1 MEKMKYN
8 ISSRATILLGRESV
22 SKVES
27 ALIEL
32 IKNTYDADATICYI
46 LFDVENDNILLID
59 NGSGM
64 TKKIIEDNWM
74 MIGTDNKKKEYISKK
89 KRIKSGE
96 KGIGRFALD
105 RLGGVCELFTKSQEE
120 HETIRWKT
128 NWNSFEEEGNLL
140 EDIEAEFEYVNLSLY
155 ELIPENAKS
164 EIMKVESRIDEK
176 TSRID
181 EKTSRIDK
189 KTDFSTGTIIKISNL
204 RDEWTNNQIEK
215 IKKSMEFLIPPKEQD
230 EFYICLQKSIDSGY
244 ELIENNFSD
253 EFDYKV
259 KSVFDGENF
268 VIYLYRNEFDVDK
281 IPESVFRG
289 ERFMR
294 YPYRKEDFKEKCLE
308 FKYSISQLFNT
319 NDPKYVERIKNIG
332 GFTFEYVFMKLQN
345 QKKEVFFYKE
355 IGKTRNEWLEE
366 HGGIKIYRDNFW
378 VRPYGENGSDS
389 FDWLGLEARN
399 NANPVAVSSKTEAW
413 TVRNAQGQGTVF
425 ISRVNNASI
434 LDKSSR
440 EGIIENESFKLL
452 KETLIRIISV
462 LEKDR
467 SYIARSFKI
476 YDDKVNHKE
485 KTKQEGSQIAKSVL
499 SGKKDKNHKAQKE
512 KIESLAKT
520 VQYFE
525 EEREELITELKLLRA
540 LATNGLITTS
550 IVHDLKSIN
559 ALLVNRVEP
568 MRMAIENNNQMLID
582 RNLNDLYKND
592 EFLKSWITV
601 VTNQSKKDKRKRLKK
616 NIYDTIEKIVNV
628 LQPILAQKK
637 VHVELIKDERNA
649 ERKIFESD
657 FESIIYNLIINS
669 IEAFSKSSTENR
681 KIRIELKTNENLIVN
696 YLDNGDGLDDIF
708 KDPYEIFTLGSTS
721 KYDQFGNVIGT
732 GLGMYIIAST
742 VREYNGDYKLTQT
755 QNGFGLEIR
764 IPL

>member
-1 MEKMKYN
+1 MEKMKYK

-32 IKNTYDADATICYI
+32 IKNTYDADASLCYL
-46 LFDVENDNILLID
+46 LFDSENDSIYLID
-59 NGSGM
+59 NGVGM

-74 MIGTDNKKKEYISKK
+74 MIGTDNKKKEYISTK

-105 RLGGVCELFTKSQEE
+105 RLGGVCELFTKSNNE
-120 HETIRWKT
+120 HQTIRWKT
-128 NWNSFEEEGNLL
+128 NWNSFEEEGKVL
-140 EDIEAEFEYVNLSLY
+140 EDIEAEFEYV
-155 ELIPENAKS
+155 EKS
-164 EIMKVESRIDEK
+164 IFEKLPASVAEEIKKLEKEID
-176 TSRID
+176 TTI
-181 EKTSRIDK
+181 
-189 KTDFSTGTIIKISNL
+189 DFSTGTIIRISNL
-204 RDEWTNNQIEK
+204 RDVWTLSQIERM
-215 IKKSMEFLIPPKEQD
+215 KKSMEFLIPPREQD
-230 EFYICLQKSIDSGY
+230 EFYICIQKGLNLGY
-244 ELIENNFSD
+244 ELVENSFSD
-253 EFDYKV
+253 EFDYKI
-259 KSVFDGENF
+259 KSDFDGNNF
-268 VIYLYRNEFDVDK
+268 KITLYRNEFDLDK
-281 IPESVFRG
+281 IPDAIFQE
-289 ERFMR
+289 ERLSR
-294 YPYRKEDFKEKCLE
+294 YPYRKEDFHAKFLE
-308 FKYSISQLFNT
+308 FTYSISELFNT
-319 NDPKYVERIKNIG
+319 KDAEYINRVKQIG
-332 GFTFEYVFMKLQN
+332 QFKFEYIFMKLTM
-345 QKKEVFFYKE
+345 QKGSKETFFYKE
-355 IGKTRNEWLEE
+355 IGKNRSNWLEE

-378 VRPYGENGSDS
+378 VRPYGENDSDA

-425 ISRVNNASI
+425 ISRVSNSSI

-440 EGIIENESFKLL
+440 EGIIENESFKIL
-452 KETLIRIISV
+452 KETIVRIISV

-476 YDDKVNHKE
+476 YDDRVNHKE

-499 SGKKDKNHKAQKE
+499 SGKKE
-512 KIESLAKT
+512 KSSKTQTEKMESLAKT

-525 EEREELITELKLLRA
+525 EEREELISELKLLRA

-559 ALLVNRVEP
+559 ALLVNRVES
-568 MRMAIENNNQMLID
+568 MRIAIDNGNTMLIS
-582 RNLNDLYKND
+582 RNLDDLYKND

-616 NIYDTIEKIVNV
+616 DLYITIEKIVSV
-628 LQPILAQKK
+628 LQPILLQKK
-637 VHVELIKDERNA
+637 VQVEITKDSNEA
-649 ERKIFESD
+649 ERRIFEAD

-669 IEAFSKSSTENR
+669 IEAFAKANTDNR
-681 KIRIELKTNENLIVN
+681 RIDIKLETNEYFVIS
-696 YLDNGDGLDDIF
+696 YSDNGIGLEDSF
-708 KDPYEIFTLGSTS
+708 KDPYEIFKLGTTS
-721 KYDQFGNVIGT
+721 KYDQYGNVIGT

-742 VREYNGDYKLTQT
+742 VREYNGDYKLTKT
-755 QNGFGLEIR
+755 NNGFGIEIK

>member
-1 MEKMKYN
+1 MEKMKYK

-32 IKNTYDADATICYI
+32 IKNTYDADATMCYI
-46 LFDVENDNILLID
+46 LFDVENDSIFLID
-59 NGSGM
+59 DGSGM

-120 HETIRWKT
+120 HATIRWKT

-140 EDIEAEFEYVNLSLY
+140 EDIEAEFEYVSLSLY
-155 ELIPENAKS
+155 ELIPDTVKNKIIQLEHRIEK
-164 EIMKVESRIDEK
+164 EI
-176 TSRID
+176 
-181 EKTSRIDK
+181 
-189 KTDFSTGTIIKISNL
+189 DFSTGTIIKISNL
-204 RDEWTNNQIEK
+204 RDEWTNNQIER

-230 EFYICLQKSIDSGY
+230 EFYICQQKSIDSGY

-253 EFDYKV
+253 EFDYKI

-268 VIYLYRNEFDVDK
+268 MINLYRNEFDVDK
-281 IPESVFRG
+281 IPENVFRE

-294 YPYRKEDFKEKCLE
+294 YPYRKEDFKAKCLE
-308 FKYSISQLFNT
+308 FTYSISQLFNT
-319 NDPKYVERIKNIG
+319 SDSEYIERIKQIG
-332 GFTFEYVFMKLQN
+332 SFTFEYIFMKLQN
-345 QKKEVFFYKE
+345 QKKEVFFFKE

-425 ISRVNNASI
+425 ISRINNASI

-452 KETLIRIISV
+452 KDALIRIISI

-467 SYIARSFKI
+467 AYIARSFKI
-476 YDDKVNHKE
+476 YDDRVNHKE

-499 SGKKDKNHKAQKE
+499 SGKKDKNYKAQKE
-512 KIESLAKT
+512 KMESLAKT

-568 MRMAIENNNQMLID
+568 MRMAIENDNKMLIE

-592 EFLKSWITV
+592 QFLKSWITV

-628 LQPILAQKK
+628 LQPILVQKK
-637 VHVELIKDERNA
+637 VQVELIKDEQNA
-649 ERKIFESD
+649 ERRIFESD
-657 FESIIYNLIINS
+657 FESIFYNLIINS
-669 IEAFSKSSTENR
+669 IEAFSKSSTKNR
-681 KIRIELKTNENLIVN
+681 KIRIELKTNENLVVN
-696 YLDNGDGLDDIF
+696 YLDNGDGLDNKF
-708 KDPYEIFTLGSTS
+708 KNPYEIFTLGSTS

-742 VREYNGDYKLTQT
+742 VREYNGDYKLTQI

>member
-1 MEKMKYN
+1 MEKMKYK

-32 IKNTYDADATICYI
+32 IKNTYDADATMCYI
-46 LFDVENDNILLID
+46 LFDVENDSILLID
-59 NGSGM
+59 DGSGM

-120 HETIRWKT
+120 HATIRWKT

-140 EDIEAEFEYVNLSLY
+140 EDIEAEFEYVSLSLY
-155 ELIPENAKS
+155 ELIPDTVKNKIIQLEH
-164 EIMKVESRIDEK
+164 RIEK
-176 TSRID
+176 KI
-181 EKTSRIDK
+181 
-189 KTDFSTGTIIKISNL
+189 DFSTGTIIKISNL
-204 RDEWTNNQIEK
+204 RDEWTNNQIER

-230 EFYICLQKSIDSGY
+230 EFYICQQKSIDSGY

-253 EFDYKV
+253 EFDYKI

-268 VIYLYRNEFDVDK
+268 MINLYRNEFDVDK
-281 IPESVFRG
+281 IPENVFRE

-294 YPYRKEDFKEKCLE
+294 YPYRKEDFKVKCLE
-308 FKYSISQLFNT
+308 FTYSISQLFNT
-319 NDPKYVERIKNIG
+319 SDSEYIERIKQIG
-332 GFTFEYVFMKLQN
+332 SFTFEYIFMKLQN

-425 ISRVNNASI
+425 ISRINNASI

-452 KETLIRIISV
+452 KDALIRIISI

-467 SYIARSFKI
+467 AYIARSFKI
-476 YDDKVNHKE
+476 YDDRVNHKE

-499 SGKKDKNHKAQKE
+499 SGKKDKNYKAQKE
-512 KIESLAKT
+512 KMESLAKT

-559 ALLVNRVEP
+559 ALLVNRV
-568 MRMAIENNNQMLID
+568 
-582 RNLNDLYKND
+582 
-592 EFLKSWITV
+592 V
-601 VTNQSKKDKRKRLKK
+601 
-616 NIYDTIEKIVNV
+616 
-628 LQPILAQKK
+628 
-637 VHVELIKDERNA
+637 
-649 ERKIFESD
+649 
-657 FESIIYNLIINS
+657 
-669 IEAFSKSSTENR
+669 
-681 KIRIELKTNENLIVN
+681 VN
-696 YLDNGDGLDDIF
+696 YLDNGDGLDNKF
-708 KDPYEIFTLGSTS
+708 KNPYEIFTLGSTS

-742 VREYNGDYKLTQT
+742 VREYNGDYKLTQI

>member
-1 MEKMKYN
+1 MGKMKYK

-22 SKVES
+22 SKVDS

-32 IKNTYDADATICYI
+32 IKNTYDADATMCYI
-46 LFDVENDNILLID
+46 FFDIESDSIFLID
-59 NGSGM
+59 NGVGM

-74 MIGTDNKKKEYISKK
+74 MIGTDNKKKEYISPK

-105 RLGGVCELFTKSQEE
+105 RLGGECELFTKSREE
-120 HETIRWKT
+120 QKTIWWKT
-128 NWNSFEEEGNLL
+128 NWNSFEEDGNLL
-140 EDIEAEFEYVNLSLY
+140 EDIEAEFEYVNSSLY
-155 ELIPENAKS
+155 KLIPDSVKN
-164 EIMKVESRIDEK
+164 EIIKVEQRIG
-176 TSRID
+176 
-181 EKTSRIDK
+181 K
-189 KTDFSTGTIIKISNL
+189 KISFFTGTIIKINNL

-230 EFYICLQKSIDSGY
+230 EFYICLQKSRDFGY
-244 ELIENNFSD
+244 ELIENSLSD

-259 KSVFDGENF
+259 KAVFDGEKF
-268 VIYLYRNEFDVDK
+268 VIRLYRNEFDIDK
-281 IPESVFRG
+281 IPEMVFRE
-289 ERFMR
+289 ERFTR
-294 YPYRKEDFKEKCLE
+294 YPYRKEDFKAKYLE
-308 FKYSISQLFNT
+308 FVYSVNQLFNT
-319 NDPKYVERIKNIG
+319 SDFEYVEKIKRIG
-332 GFTFEYVFMKLQN
+332 SFTFEYTFMKLRN

-355 IGKTRNEWLEE
+355 IGKRRNEWLEE

-399 NANPVAVSSKTEAW
+399 NANPVAVSSNTEAW

-452 KETLIRIISV
+452 KDALIRIISV

-467 SYIARSFKI
+467 AYIAKGFKI
-476 YDDKVNHKE
+476 YNDRVNHKE
-485 KTKQEGSQIAKSVL
+485 KTKQEGSQIAKSIL
-499 SGKKDKNHKAQKE
+499 RGQKDKNHRAQKE
-512 KIESLAKT
+512 KMESLART

-568 MRMAIENNNQMLID
+568 MRIAIENNNKMLID

-601 VTNQSKKDKRKRLKK
+601 VTNQSKKDKRKRLRKDM
-616 NIYDTIEKIVNV
+616 YETVEKIVNV
-628 LQPILAQKK
+628 LQPILTQKK
-637 VHVELIKDERNA
+637 VVVKLIRDEQSA
-649 ERKIFESD
+649 ERRIFESD

-669 IEAFSKSSTENR
+669 IEAFSKSAVENR
-681 KIRIELKTNENLIVN
+681 RIRIELKSNEKFILS
-696 YLDNGDGLDDIF
+696 YSDNGDGLDDKF
-708 KDPYEIFTLGSTS
+708 KDPYEIFSLGSTS

-742 VREYNGDYKLTQT
+742 VREYNGDYKLTQIK
-755 QNGFGLEIR
+755 NGFGLEIR

>member
-1 MEKMKYN
+1 MEKMKYK

-32 IKNTYDADATICYI
+32 IKNTYDADATICYL
-46 LFDVENDNILLID
+46 LFDVKNDNIYLID
-59 NGSGM
+59 NGVGM

-74 MIGTDNKKKEYISKK
+74 MIGTDNKKKEYISTK

-105 RLGGVCELFTKSQEE
+105 RLGGVCELFTKSTDEQR
-120 HETIRWKT
+120 TIRWKT
-128 NWNSFEEEGNLL
+128 NWNSFEQEGKIL
-140 EDIEAEFEYVNLSLY
+140 EDIEAEFEYINSSLY
-155 ELIPENAKS
+155 ELIPEAVRN
-164 EIMKVESRIDEK
+164 EIRKVEEVIEKRID
-176 TSRID
+176 
-181 EKTSRIDK
+181 
-189 KTDFSTGTIIKISNL
+189 FFTGTIIRISDL
-204 RDEWTNNQIEK
+204 RDEWTEKQIEK
-215 IKKSMEFLIPPKEQD
+215 IKKSMEFLVPPKEQD
-230 EFYICLQKSIDSGY
+230 EFYICQQKSIDSSY

-253 EFDYKV
+253 EFDYKI
-259 KSVFDGENF
+259 KSSFDGINF
-268 VIYLYRNEFDVDK
+268 KIKLYRNEFDVDK
-281 IPESVFRG
+281 IPENVFRE
-289 ERFMR
+289 ERLMR
-294 YPYRKEDFKEKCLE
+294 YPYRKEDFRAEFLE
-308 FKYSISQLFNT
+308 YTYSISELFNT
-319 NDPKYVERIKNIG
+319 KDIGYIEKIKQIG
-332 GFTFEYVFMKLQN
+332 AFTFEYIFMKLQN

-355 IGKTRNEWLEE
+355 IGKTRNAWLEE

-440 EGIIENESFKLL
+440 EGIIENESFKIL
-452 KETLIRIISV
+452 KEAIIRIISV
-462 LEKDR
+462 FEKDR
-467 SYIARSFKI
+467 TYIARSFKI
-476 YDDKVNHKE
+476 YDDRVNHKE

-499 SGKKDKNHKAQKE
+499 SGKKEKNRKAQKE
-512 KIESLAKT
+512 KMESLAKT
-520 VQYFE
+520 IQYFE

-568 MRMAIENNNQMLID
+568 MRIAIENNNKMLID
-582 RNLNDLYKND
+582 RNLEDLYKND
-592 EFLKSWITV
+592 KFLKSWITV

-616 NIYDTIEKIVNV
+616 NLYDTIEKIVSV
-628 LQPILAQKK
+628 LQPILTQKK
-637 VHVELIKDERNA
+637 VSVELIKASKSA
-649 ERKIFESD
+649 ERRIFESD

-669 IEAFSKSSTENR
+669 IEAFSKSPIDNR
-681 KIRIELKTNENLIVN
+681 KIRIELTAGEYFIVN
-696 YLDNGDGLDDIF
+696 YLDNGIGLEDNF
-708 KDPYEIFTLGSTS
+708 KDPYEIFALGSTS

-742 VREYNGDYKLTQT
+742 VREYNGDYRLTQT
-755 QNGFGLEIR
+755 KNGFGIEIK

>member
-1 MEKMKYN
+1 MEKMKYK

-32 IKNTYDADATICYI
+32 IKNTYDADASLCYL
-46 LFDVENDNILLID
+46 LFDSENDSIYLID
-59 NGSGM
+59 NGVGM

-74 MIGTDNKKKEYISKK
+74 MIGTDNKKKEYISTK

-105 RLGGVCELFTKSQEE
+105 RLGGVCELFTKSNNE
-120 HETIRWKT
+120 HHTIRWKT
-128 NWNSFEEEGNLL
+128 NWNSFEEEGKVL
-140 EDIEAEFEYVNLSLY
+140 EDIEAEFEYV
-155 ELIPENAKS
+155 EKS
-164 EIMKVESRIDEK
+164 IFEKLPASVAEEIKKLEKEID
-176 TSRID
+176 TTI
-181 EKTSRIDK
+181 
-189 KTDFSTGTIIKISNL
+189 DFSTGTIIRISNL
-204 RDEWTNNQIEK
+204 RDVWTLSQIERM
-215 IKKSMEFLIPPKEQD
+215 KKSMEFLIPPREQD
-230 EFYICLQKSIDSGY
+230 EFYICIQKGLNLGY
-244 ELIENNFSD
+244 ELVENSFSD
-253 EFDYKV
+253 EFDYKI
-259 KSVFDGENF
+259 KSDFDGSNF
-268 VIYLYRNEFDVDK
+268 KITLYRNEFDLDK
-281 IPESVFRG
+281 IPDVIFQE
-289 ERFMR
+289 ERLSR
-294 YPYRKEDFKEKCLE
+294 YPYRKEDFHAKFLE
-308 FKYSISQLFNT
+308 FTYSISELFNT
-319 NDPKYVERIKNIG
+319 KDAEYINRVKQIG
-332 GFTFEYVFMKLQN
+332 QFKFEYIFMKLTM
-345 QKKEVFFYKE
+345 QKGSKETFFYKE
-355 IGKTRNEWLEE
+355 IGKNRSNWLEE

-378 VRPYGENGSDS
+378 VRPYGENDSDA

-425 ISRVNNASI
+425 ISRVSNSSI

-440 EGIIENESFKLL
+440 EGIIENESFKIL
-452 KETLIRIISV
+452 KEIIVRIISV

-476 YDDKVNHKE
+476 YDDRVNHKE

-499 SGKKDKNHKAQKE
+499 SGKKE
-512 KIESLAKT
+512 KSSKTQTEKMESLAKT

-525 EEREELITELKLLRA
+525 EEREELISELKLLRA

-559 ALLVNRVEP
+559 ALLVNRVES
-568 MRMAIENNNQMLID
+568 MRIAIDNGNTMLIS
-582 RNLNDLYKND
+582 RNLDDLYKND

-616 NIYDTIEKIVNV
+616 DLYITIEKIVSV
-628 LQPILAQKK
+628 LQPILLQKK
-637 VHVELIKDERNA
+637 VQVVITKDSNEA
-649 ERKIFESD
+649 ERRIFEAD

-669 IEAFSKSSTENR
+669 IEAFSKANTDNR
-681 KIRIELKTNENLIVN
+681 RIDIKLETNEYFVIN
-696 YLDNGDGLDDIF
+696 YSDNGIGLEDSF
-708 KDPYEIFTLGSTS
+708 KDPYEIFKLGTTS
-721 KYDQFGNVIGT
+721 KYDQYGNVIGT

-742 VREYNGDYKLTQT
+742 VREYNGDYKLTKT
-755 QNGFGLEIR
+755 NNGFGIEIK